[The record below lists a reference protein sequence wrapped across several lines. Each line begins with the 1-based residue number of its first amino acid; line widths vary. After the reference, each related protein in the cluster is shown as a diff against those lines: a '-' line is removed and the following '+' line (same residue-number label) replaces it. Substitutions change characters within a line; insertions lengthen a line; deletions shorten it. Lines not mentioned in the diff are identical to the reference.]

1 MHAGRIVESGSTAEV
16 LSIRTREAAKAL
28 VDAAPDLH
36 RAIARKL
43 QEQG

>member
-1 MHAGRIVESGSTAEV
+1 MDAGRIVESGRTADV
-16 LSIRTREAAKAL
+16 LSHPQSQAAKAL

-36 RAIARKL
+36 RAIARRM